1 MAPPQR
7 PAPGAGL
14 EAILRPRSIAIIG
27 ASQDPTKIGGR
38 PVQLLRKFGFPG
50 AIYPVNPRA
59 VEVQGLPAYPSI
71 AALPEAPDLA
81 IIAVAAEAAGEALE
95 ACAARGTR
103 AAVVFS
109 SGFAELGAE
118 GEAAQARLGGI
129 ARRTGMRILGPN
141 CLGAVSVA
149 ERSIATFSI
158 VLEGSLPP
166 AGPLGIA
173 SQSGNLGSYTMLLA
187 RERGIGVSRFL
198 TTGNECDV
206 DIADAIAWLAQ
217 DDATRVIL
225 CVLETCRDA
234 PRLVAALEA
243 ARRVG
248 KPVVVLKIGT
258 TAAGQAAA
266 ASHTGALAG
275 SDAVF
280 DAVFARTGAVRVASV
295 EALLD
300 LGHAAAVLAAGLPRG
315 RRTMVLT
322 ASGGFG
328 VLLADAATAAGLALP
343 APAAATQQRILQA
356 VPFAAPRN
364 PVDATAQM
372 SSRPEILVEILD
384 AILADPNCD
393 TLLLQLASSL
403 YIPRLRDVY
412 LPALRAMRTKYPDK
426 ALMLSIHGP
435 AEAIA
440 ELTAMGIP
448 VADGVGAATATLAGL
463 CALAEARRTPLVAAA
478 TVPPAAV
485 ALDAAALG
493 TEAAAK
499 QALAAAGL
507 PVLAEQVV
515 ASAAEAAAAATVLG
529 FPVVLKVVS
538 PDLPH
543 KTEVGGVVLNLGD
556 AAAVA
561 LAHDAMLAR
570 VRAAAP
576 AARIAGVLVSPMVR
590 GGVELILGSKQ
601 DPVFGPVVLV
611 GLGGIFAE
619 VLQDVAV
626 RPAPVDEAGA
636 MAMLRGL
643 KAFPVLNGARG
654 RPKADLGAAARAVAA
669 LSRFAAQHVATVA
682 EVDIN
687 PLLLRAEGEGAVA
700 LDALIVP
707 VAAKAAQGGTGQ

>member
-1 MAPPQR
+1 MPAPQR

-14 EAILRPRSIAIIG
+14 DAILRPRSIAIIG
-27 ASQDPTKIGGR
+27 ASQDATKIGGR
-38 PVQLLRKFGFPG
+38 PVQLLQRFGFPG
-50 AIYPVNPRA
+50 VIYPVNPRA
-59 VEVQGLPAYPSI
+59 AEVQGLPAYASVE
-71 AALPEAPDLA
+71 ALPEAPDLA
-81 IIAVAAEAAGEALE
+81 IIAVAAEQAGAALE

-118 GEAAQARLGGI
+118 GEAAQAALGAI
-129 ARRTGMRILGPN
+129 ATRTGMRILGPN

-158 VLEGSLPP
+158 VLEGALPP
-166 AGPLGIA
+166 PGPLGIA

-187 RERGIGVSRFL
+187 RERNIGVSRFL

-206 DIADAIAWLAQ
+206 DIADAIAFLAQ
-217 DDATRVIL
+217 DEATKVVL
-225 CVLETCRDA
+225 AVLETCRDA
-234 PRLVAALEA
+234 PRLVRALEM
-243 ARRVG
+243 AREAG
-248 KPVVVLKIGT
+248 KPVVVLKIGRT
-258 TAAGQAAA
+258 EAGQAAA

-280 DAVFARTGAVRVASV
+280 DAVFARTGAVRVGSV

-300 LGHAAAVLAAGLPRG
+300 LGHAAAVCADALPRG

-328 VLLADAATAAGLALP
+328 VLLADAATEVGLALP
-343 APAAATQQRILQA
+343 APEAATQQRILSV
-356 VPFAAPRN
+356 VPFASARN

-372 SSRPEILVEILD
+372 GARPEILVEILG
-384 AILADPNCD
+384 ALLADPNCD
-393 TLLLQLASSL
+393 ALLLQLASSL
-403 YIPRLRDVY
+403 YVPRLRGVF
-412 LPALRAMRTKYPDK
+412 LPALRAMRAQYPDK
-426 ALMLSIHGP
+426 VLMLSVHGP
-435 AEAIA
+435 ADAVA
-440 ELTAMGIP
+440 ELTALGIP
-448 VADGVGAATATLAGL
+448 VVDGVGASTATLAGL
-463 CALAEARRTPLVAAA
+463 CALAEARRTPMAPVVTAPPAPLLNVAA
-478 TVPPAAV
+478 
-485 ALDAAALG
+485 LR

-499 QALAAAGL
+499 QALAAAGV
-507 PVLAEQVV
+507 PVLPERVV
-515 ASAAEAAAAATVLG
+515 QSAAEAAAAAAEFG
-529 FPVVLKVVS
+529 FPVVLKIVS

-543 KTEVGGVVLNLGD
+543 KTEVGGVVLNLAD
-556 AAAVA
+556 APAVLAAHA
-561 LAHDAMLAR
+561 AMLAQ

-576 AARIAGVLVSPMVR
+576 QARLEGVLVTPMLR

-636 MAMLRGL
+636 LAMLRSL
-643 KAFPVLNGARG
+643 RAFPVLDGARG
-654 RPKADLGAAARAVAA
+654 RPKADVAAAARAVAA
-669 LSRFAAQHVATVA
+669 LSRFAVQQAAGVA

-687 PLLLRAEGEGAVA
+687 PLVVREAGQGAVA
-700 LDALIVP
+700 LDALIIP
-707 VAAKAAQGGTGQ
+707 VENKL

>member
-1 MAPPQR
+1 MVSTQR

-14 EAILRPRSIAIIG
+14 DAILRPRSIAIVG

-38 PVQLLRKFGFPG
+38 PVQLLQRFGFPG

-59 VEVQGLPAYPSI
+59 TEVQGLPAYASL

-81 IIAVAAEAAGEALE
+81 IIAVAAEHAHQALE
-95 ACAARGTR
+95 DCAARGTR
-103 AAVVFS
+103 ACVVFS

-118 GEAAQARLGGI
+118 GEAAQAALGAI
-129 ARRTGMRILGPN
+129 AARTGMRILGPN

-158 VLEGSLPP
+158 VLEGALPP
-166 AGPLGIA
+166 AGSLGIA

-206 DIADAIAWLAQ
+206 DIADAIGFLAQ
-217 DDATRVIL
+217 DDATKVVL
-225 CVLETCRDA
+225 AVLETCRDA
-234 PRLVAALEA
+234 PRLVRALEM
-243 ARRVG
+243 AREAG
-248 KPVVVLKIGT
+248 KPVVVLKIGS

-280 DAVFARTGAVRVASV
+280 DAVFARTGAVRVRSV

-300 LGHAAAVLAAGLPRG
+300 LGHAAAVCGEALPRG
-315 RRTMVLT
+315 RRTMLLT

-328 VLLADAATAAGLALP
+328 VMLADAATQVGLALP
-343 APAAATQQRILQA
+343 TPEPATQQRILAQ
-356 VPFAAPRN
+356 VPFASARN
-364 PVDATAQM
+364 PVDATATM
-372 SSRPEILVEILD
+372 GARPEVLVEILA
-384 AILADPNCD
+384 AILDDPNCD

-403 YIPRLRDVY
+403 YVPRLRGVFM
-412 LPALRAMRTKYPDK
+412 PALAAMRAKHPEK
-426 ALMLSIHGP
+426 LLMLSVHGP
-435 AEAIA
+435 AEAVA
-440 ELTAMGIP
+440 ELTAQGMP
-448 VADGVGAATATLAGL
+448 VVDGVDASTATLAGL
-463 CALAEARRTPLVAAA
+463 CTLAEARRAPLRPAVML
-478 TVPPAAV
+478 PPAAL
-485 ALDAAALG
+485 LDAATLR

-499 QALAAAGL
+499 RALAAAGV
-507 PVLAEQVV
+507 PVLPEHVV
-515 ASAAEAAAAATVLG
+515 QSAAEAAQAAAMLG
-529 FPVVLKVVS
+529 FPVVLKIVS

-543 KTEVGGVVLNLGD
+543 KTEVGGVVLELAD

-561 LAHDAMLAR
+561 AAHDAMLAR

-576 AARIAGVLVSPMVR
+576 QARIEGVLVAPMRR
-590 GGVELILGSKQ
+590 GGVELILGSKR

-619 VLQDVAV
+619 ILQDVAI
-626 RPAPVDEAGA
+626 RPAPVDEAEA
-636 MAMLRGL
+636 LAMLRGL

-654 RPKADLGAAARAVAA
+654 RPKADLAAAARAVAA
-669 LSRFAAQHVATVA
+669 LSRFAAQQAATVA

-687 PLLLRAEGEGAVA
+687 PLLVLPEGQGAVA
-700 LDALIVP
+700 LDALIIP
-707 VAAKAAQGGTGQ
+707 VESQP